1 MKRPVVF
8 EFTDHAYE
16 HCVTPAEFRPRWF
29 LSHVPEFVRIDHP
42 DRKPFTAR
50 GGEKAEL
57 KKARAAGLAP
67 EREGVEAFPVSVLY
81 AGVVRP
87 YDNASEA
94 AADVGIELRSSH
106 TAALRERGA
115 LDLRGSLGVVIWLQS
130 HPAPECVGELVR
142 EGAMA

>member
-1 MKRPVVF
+1 MKRRQVVF
-8 EFTDHAYE
+8 EHVDHEYSHAITE
-16 HCVTPAEFRPRWF
+16 PEFRPRYF
-29 LSHVPEFVRIDHP
+29 LSDIPEFVRIDHP

-94 AADVGIELRSSH
+94 AADVGIELRSYH

-130 HPAPECVGELVR
+130 HPAPECVVELVR
-142 EGAMA
+142 